1 MKLSLNREQLKFIA
15 ICSMVIDHVAW
26 GFVEFYSPLGQFL
39 HVLGRL
45 TIPIMCF
52 FIAEG
57 FRKTSNLK
65 AYIERMITFGIIA
78 MIPFYIFFHEEYEY
92 RTNFIFDL
100 LFGLL
105 ALTVLESSFKKR
117 AKVLLMILI
126 FATSLLIGGWPITPT
141 LFIIIF
147 YYGRTFKEK
156 VK

>member
-1 MKLSLNREQLKFIA
+1 
-15 ICSMVIDHVAW
+15 
-26 GFVEFYSPLGQFL
+26 
-39 HVLGRL
+39 
-45 TIPIMCF
+45 
-52 FIAEG
+52 
-57 FRKTSNLK
+57 
-65 AYIERMITFGIIA
+65 

-105 ALTVLESSFKKR
+105 ALTVLESSLKKR
-117 AKVLLMILI
+117 KKVLLMILI

-156 VK
+156 VNGSF